1 MAPQAND
8 AGVGGDDAAPLT
20 EAAASSSSSGG
31 GSGTA
36 AGVATPVSSHTSYSN
51 CEMVLRKQAQ
61 VPFFLIFSCFSFML
75 VLSSFFLPRFTLIT
89 LIPVLLALIG
99 PPSFSM
105 FQLV

>member
-61 VPFFLIFSCFSFML
+61 VPFFLIFNVS
-75 VLSSFFLPRFTLIT
+75 VLCWFYQVFFYLDLP
-89 LIPVLLALIG
+89 
-99 PPSFSM
+99 
-105 FQLV
+105 